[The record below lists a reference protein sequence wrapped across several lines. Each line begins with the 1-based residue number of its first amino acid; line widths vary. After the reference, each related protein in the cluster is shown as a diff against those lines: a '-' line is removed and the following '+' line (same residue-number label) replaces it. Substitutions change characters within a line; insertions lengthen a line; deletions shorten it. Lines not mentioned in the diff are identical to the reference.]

1 MNSVINAVIVTNAP
15 APYRVPGWR
24 KVSEAE
30 DIDLDVIYCAQP
42 HIDASLDAAAHGFAT
57 HFLTGRYRAMERRFM
72 HSDLG
77 VWSLLNRLRPDVVIT
92 TGFIPTYLFAF
103 AWAVMHGVPHVA
115 MTDGTAQS
123 EQSLS
128 WLHRFVRR
136 TVFSRSASFVGSCE
150 GSRDLFRQYGVPDY
164 RIHLSQLCTDNDR
177 FSQPGS
183 AAPADFIF
191 CGRFMSHKR
200 PLFAMDV
207 AREVAIRLGRR
218 TTIDF
223 VGSGVMEA
231 EMRDYAAQISDFVDT
246 RFHGYVTQAELPSRY
261 ADARIFLFPS
271 EWDPWGVVANEACAA
286 GLPVIV
292 SPHAGVA
299 GELVLDGSNGY
310 VRELDVAQW
319 TEAALGLLTD
329 EALYS
334 RFSKSSRERVAEY
347 TFDHAARGLASA
359 IRQACPARKAGDI
372 QTVAK

>member
-15 APYRVPGWR
+15 APYRVHGWR

-103 AWAVMHGVPHVA
+103 AWAIMHGVPHVV

-128 WLHRFVRR
+128 SLHRFVRR
-136 TVFSRSASFVGSCE
+136 IVFARSAAFVGACE

-164 RIHLSQLCTDNDR
+164 QIHLSQLCTDNDR
-177 FSQPGS
+177 FFPPGS

-200 PLFAMDV
+200 PLFAMEV

-292 SPHAGVA
+292 SPYAGVA

-319 TEAALGLLTD
+319 TEAALGLLMD
-329 EALYS
+329 EALYR
-334 RFSKSSRERVAEY
+334 RFSQSSRERVAEY

-359 IRQACPARKAGDI
+359 IRQACPARKADDI

>member
-1 MNSVINAVIVTNAP
+1 
-15 APYRVPGWR
+15 
-24 KVSEAE
+24 
-30 DIDLDVIYCAQP
+30 
-42 HIDASLDAAAHGFAT
+42 
-57 HFLTGRYRAMERRFM
+57 M

-77 VWSLLNRLRPDVVIT
+77 VWTLLNRLNPDVVIT

-103 AWAVMHGVPHVA
+103 AWAVVHGVPHVA
-115 MTDGTAQS
+115 MTDGTAHS
-123 EQSLS
+123 EKALS
-128 WLHRFVRR
+128 WLHRFVRHR
-136 TVFSRSASFVGSCE
+136 VFARSAAFVGACA
-150 GSRDLFRQYGVPDY
+150 GSRDLFRQYGVPEN
-164 RIHLSQLCTDNDR
+164 RIHLSQLCTDNER

-183 AAPADFIF
+183 AASADFIF
-191 CGRFMSHKR
+191 CGRFVSHKR

-223 VGSGVMEA
+223 VGSGVMES
-231 EMRDYAAQISDFVDT
+231 EMRAYAAQISDFVDT
-246 RFHGYVTQAELPSRY
+246 RFRGYVSQADLPSRY

-319 TEAALGLLTD
+319 TEAALGLLTG

-372 QTVAK
+372 QTVA

>member
-1 MNSVINAVIVTNAP
+1 MDPVINAVIVTNVP

-24 KVSEAE
+24 RVAEAG
-30 DIDLDVIYCAQP
+30 DIHLDVVYCTKP
-42 HIDASLDAAAHGFAT
+42 HIDTSLDAAAHGFST
-57 HFLTGRYRAMERRFM
+57 HFLAGRYRAMERRFM

-77 VWSLLNRLRPDVVIT
+77 VWSLLDRLRPDVVIT
-92 TGFIPTYLFAF
+92 TGFIPTFLFAF

-115 MTDGTAQS
+115 MTDGTARS
-123 EQSLS
+123 EKPLS

-136 TVFSRSASFVGSCE
+136 IVFGRSAVFVGACE
-150 GSRDLFRQYGVPDY
+150 GSRDLFRQYGVPEN
-164 RIHLSQLCTDNDR
+164 RIHLSPLCIDNSR
-177 FSQPGS
+177 FSRPRS
-183 AAPADFIF
+183 AAPVDFIF
-191 CGRFMSHKR
+191 CGRFISHKR
-200 PLFAMDV
+200 PLFAMQV

-218 TTIDF
+218 TSIDF
-223 VGSGVMEA
+223 VGSGVMER

-246 RFHGYVTQAELPSRY
+246 RFHGYVTQAVLPSRY

-310 VRELDVAQW
+310 VRDLDVTQW
-319 TEAALGLLTD
+319 TEAAVSLLED

-334 RFSKSSRERVAEY
+334 RFLQSSRARVAEY
-347 TFDHAARGLASA
+347 TFDHAARGLANA
-359 IRQACPARKAGDI
+359 IRQARPVR
-372 QTVAK
+372 TV